1 MSAFLN
7 TRTILA
13 GTATAIFVAMAMSGS
28 ANASASS
35 KLAQCKTNSRGA
47 AVSCCHD
54 VVRKYGVPQWMGTS
68 DNCNKVVSCG
78 KYSNNY
84 NCYVTWENVK
94 VKLDDNNDNPG
105 GKNYNTKP

>member
-35 KLAQCKTNSRGA
+35 QLAQCKTSSRNA
-47 AVSCCHD
+47 AVSCCQE
-54 VVRKYGVPQWMGTS
+54 VVRQYGAPQWLGS
-68 DNCNKVVSCG
+68 RNNCSKAVSCG
-78 KYSNNY
+78 KYSRSY
-84 NCYVTWENVK
+84 QCYISWENVK
-94 VKLDDNNDNPG
+94 VKLDDNNNNPG
-105 GKNYNTKP
+105 GRRNTKL